1 MRIKPYVCSYY
12 SFIYIYIKEK
22 IVIIKEK
29 TILRLNLIQLHD
41 SKYNSVNILVNF
53 MPVVAMLAVI

>member
-1 MRIKPYVCSYY
+1 MFLLLIY
-12 SFIYIYIKEK
+12 IYIYIKEK

>member
-1 MRIKPYVCSYY
+1 MYVL
-12 SFIYIYIKEK
+12 ITHLYICKKEK

-41 SKYNSVNILVNF
+41 SKYNSVNILDNF

>member
-1 MRIKPYVCSYY
+1 MYVL
-12 SFIYIYIKEK
+12 ITHLYIYKKKK

-53 MPVVAMLAVI
+53 MPVAAMLAVI